1 MRTLAFVA
9 ALAVAG
15 CAERT
20 ADKTPTAQ
28 PADTWL
34 RGTVDER
41 FALVD
46 KHLRGF
52 DVAMVETGYRYGE
65 LYWGARDRNWD
76 YATYQLQK
84 IETAIANG
92 IERRPKRA
100 ASARM
105 VDEPIA
111 RVRVA
116 IEQRDGAALDDAF
129 TALTATCNACHVAEK
144 VAFVH
149 VAPPTER
156 HSPVTPPES
165 PRPSSTEVP

>member
-1 MRTLAFVA
+1 MRTIAIAVALFVA
-9 ALAVAG
+9 GSELRLSAR
-15 CAERT
+15 AEEAT
-20 ADKTPTAQ
+20 AA
-28 PADTWL
+28 PAAPAADPWI

-41 FALVD
+41 FALVE

-65 LYWGARDRNWD
+65 LYWAARDRSWE

-84 IETAIANG
+84 IETAIRNG

-105 VDEPIA
+105 IDEPIA
-111 RVRVA
+111 RVRTA

-129 TALTATCNACHVAEK
+129 TALTATCNECHVAEK
-144 VAFVH
+144 VAFIH
-149 VAPPTER
+149 VAPPVER
-156 HSPVTPPES
+156 HSPVIPAA
-165 PRPSSTEVP
+165 EVP